1 MSALNLLRLLLL
13 AALWGGSFL
22 FMRVVAPELGALM
35 TAFLRVA
42 LGALGLW
49 LIVLL
54 MRVPM
59 GYRGLL
65 RPALVVGALNSGLPF
80 LLFSTAATVLPA
92 GYSAILNATTP
103 MMAAVIGY
111 AAFGE
116 RLGGLRLVGLLLGL
130 AGVAVLTRIGPA
142 TLDAPVLAGVGA
154 CLAATACYAWAG
166 FLTRRW
172 ITEKGG
178 LDSRLVAL
186 GSQLGAVAMLLPLA
200 AGQQLLRP
208 VVWNSVPAMAWLAL
222 LLLGLLCTAWA
233 YVLYFQ
239 LIADV
244 GPLKALSVT
253 FLIPLFGVLWGGWFL
268 DEEITVAHAA
278 GGGLIALALWCVL
291 RPPAAREVP

>member
-1 MSALNLLRLLLL
+1 
-13 AALWGGSFL
+13 
-22 FMRVVAPELGALM
+22 
-35 TAFLRVA
+35 
-42 LGALGLW
+42 
-49 LIVLL
+49 
-54 MRVPM
+54 
-59 GYRGLL
+59 
-65 RPALVVGALNSGLPF
+65 
-80 LLFSTAATVLPA
+80 
-92 GYSAILNATTP
+92 
-103 MMAAVIGY
+103 
-111 AAFGE
+111 
-116 RLGGLRLVGLLLGL
+116 LLLGL

-142 TLDAPVLAGVGA
+142 TLDAPVWAGVGA

-291 RPPAAREVP
+291 RPPAARAVT